1 MKKYVAVNLIANCVY
16 STCFVIYLNIGS
28 YNMAPWWVTLLTAL
42 VPAALTFI
50 ATLYIS
56 RKSQLNKNIGILK
69 KFSRQ
74 LGLNDQKP
82 LVVDISEKFRA
93 ISNDIGRNDRP
104 SLTKQH
110 ENIQSLLQKEIDTA
124 ERRYIEEEKR
134 IRDFTVE
141 QHNMNDTIKDFRLFI
156 DSWQRMA
163 SDTNQMQHRINKLE
177 IENSQLKEENRELH
191 IKLNKEE
198 HRDVPDYSPII

>member
-28 YNMAPWWVTLLTAL
+28 DNMAPWWVTLLTAL

-56 RKSQLNKNIGILK
+56 RKSQLNKNTDNIEKLSNSITKLK
-69 KFSRQ
+69 
-74 LGLNDQKP
+74 DVQKKNYKC
-82 LVVDISEKFRA
+82 ISKE
-93 ISNDIGRNDRP
+93 IGREINDKT
-104 SLTKQH
+104 LTDQH
-110 ENIQSLLQKEIDTA
+110 KDLQYLLQKEIDTA

-156 DSWQRMA
+156 DSWQRM
-163 SDTNQMQHRINKLE
+163 SSEINENKQRINKLE
-177 IENSQLKEENRELH
+177 IENSQLKQENRELH
-191 IKLNKEE
+191 IKLNKGK
-198 HRDVPDYSPII
+198 HRNVPEL

>member
-1 MKKYVAVNLIANCVY
+1 MKKYVAINLIANCVY

-28 YNMAPWWVTLLTAL
+28 DNMTPWWVTLLAAII
-42 VPAALTFI
+42 PAALTFI

-56 RKSQLNKNIGILK
+56 RKSQLNKNTDNIEKLSNSITKLK
-69 KFSRQ
+69 
-74 LGLNDQKP
+74 DVQKKNYKC
-82 LVVDISEKFRA
+82 ISKE
-93 ISNDIGRNDRP
+93 IGREINDKT
-104 SLTKQH
+104 LTDQH
-110 ENIQSLLQKEIDTA
+110 KDLQYLLQKEIDTA

-156 DSWQRMA
+156 DSWQRMT
-163 SDTNQMQHRINKLE
+163 SEINESKQRINKLE

-191 IKLNKEE
+191 IKLNRGK
-198 HRDVPDYSPII
+198 HRNVPEL